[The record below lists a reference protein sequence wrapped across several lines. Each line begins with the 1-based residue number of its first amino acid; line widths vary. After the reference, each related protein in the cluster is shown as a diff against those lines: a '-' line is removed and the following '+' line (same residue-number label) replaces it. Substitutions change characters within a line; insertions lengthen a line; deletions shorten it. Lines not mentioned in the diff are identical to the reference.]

1 MFFYNVDLCHVHNC
15 LFCLSDFTDFPDFRT
30 FSKICLTFGL
40 YCLFRLSDS
49 IDMNPYQQK
58 KRWKYS
64 LLTFAV
70 VIASGSLL
78 YTNYLVRNIAKS
90 ERTRAQVWAMS
101 MKQVLASDDND
112 FLNYVFA
119 VRDSSLVPA
128 IVTDNRG
135 DIQLSRG
142 LDSTKV
148 FIKLE
153 AEGNKKLKYDPPYF
167 QSELDYMKKQHE
179 PIQLKVLGQQW
190 LVYYK
195 DSPLLTQLKFF
206 PYIQLS
212 LIAIF
217 LLMAYAA
224 FSSSRKSEQ
233 DQVWVGLAKETAHQ
247 LGTPISSLMAWIELM
262 KEKFNAED
270 DPLIGE
276 MENDVKRLEI
286 VADRFSKIGSTPKL
300 EEHKVY
306 DVVKDFVDYF
316 RIRVSK
322 NISFELTGNPHLL
335 AGLNVPLFDW
345 VLENLLKNA
354 VNAIDGKGKIKVD
367 ISGNKI
373 KKQVFIDVSD
383 TGKGIPR
390 SKFDTV
396 FQPGYTTRK
405 RGWGLGLSLT
415 KRMVENYHNG
425 QIFVRDSEVGKGTTF
440 RIVLKNIR
448 HDKQTATK

>member
-1 MFFYNVDLCHVHNC
+1 
-15 LFCLSDFTDFPDFRT
+15 
-30 FSKICLTFGL
+30 
-40 YCLFRLSDS
+40 
-49 IDMNPYQQK
+49 MNPYQQK

-78 YTNYLVRNIAKS
+78 YTKYLVRNIARS

-101 MKQVLASDDND
+101 MKQMISSDDND
-112 FLNYVFA
+112 FLPYVMA
-119 VRDSSLVPA
+119 VRDSVTVPA
-128 IVTDNRG
+128 IVTDEKG
-135 DIQLSRG
+135 DILTFKG
-142 LDSTKV
+142 LDTNKTY
-148 FIKLE
+148 IKMP
-153 AEGNKKLKYDPPYF
+153 AGAVIDKKAKQYDPGYF
-167 QSELDYMKKQHE
+167 KSELETMKSQHE
-179 PIQLKVLGQQW
+179 PIKINLPMVGRGNNGYSLI
-190 LVYYK
+190 YYK
-195 DSPLLTQLKFF
+195 DSALLTQLKFF

-217 LLMAYAA
+217 LLTAYTA

-262 KEKFNAED
+262 KEKFNAEK
-270 DPLIGE
+270 DPLIAE
-276 MENDVKRLEI
+276 MENDVRRLEI
-286 VADRFSKIGSTPKL
+286 VADRFSKIGSKPKL
-300 EEHKVY
+300 DEHRVY
-306 DVVKDFVDYF
+306 EVVKDFVDYF
-316 RIRVSK
+316 KVRVSN
-322 NISFELTGNPHLL
+322 NIHFEMKGNPHLQ

-354 VNAIDGKGKIKVD
+354 VNAIEGKGEIKVE

-373 KKQVFIDVSD
+373 KKQVFIDITD
-383 TGKGIPR
+383 TGKGIAR

-425 QIFVRDSEVGKGTTF
+425 QIFVRDSELGKGTTF

>member
-1 MFFYNVDLCHVHNC
+1 
-15 LFCLSDFTDFPDFRT
+15 
-30 FSKICLTFGL
+30 
-40 YCLFRLSDS
+40 
-49 IDMNPYQQK
+49 MNTYQQK

-78 YTNYLVRNIAKS
+78 YTNYLARNIAKS
-90 ERTRAQVWAMS
+90 ERTRAEIWALS
-101 MKQVLASDDND
+101 VKQLSSSDDND

-119 VRDSSLVPA
+119 VRDSLTVPA
-128 IVTDNRG
+128 IVSDMKG
-135 DIQLSRG
+135 DIQLWRG
-142 LDSTKV
+142 LDLTKTP
-148 FIKLE
+148 IKMQ
-153 AEGNKKLKYDPPYF
+153 ADSNKKLTYDPEYF
-167 QSELDYMKKQHE
+167 KRELAYMQDQHP
-179 PIQLKVLGQQW
+179 PIRLKVYGVQW
-190 LVYYK
+190 LVFYK
-195 DSPLLTQLKFF
+195 DSDLLTQLKYF

-212 LIAIF
+212 VIAIF
-217 LLMAYAA
+217 LLVAYTA
-224 FSSSRKSEQ
+224 FSSSRRSEQ
-233 DQVWVGLAKETAHQ
+233 NQVWVGLAKETAHQ

-262 KEKFNAED
+262 KEKFNAEG
-270 DPLIGE
+270 DPLIAE

-300 EEHKVY
+300 EDHKVY
-306 DVVKDFVDYF
+306 EVVKDFIDYF
-316 RIRVSK
+316 KVRVSK
-322 NISFELTGNPHLL
+322 NITFELTGNPHMQ
-335 AGLNVPLFDW
+335 AGVNVPLFDW

-354 VNAIDGKGKIKVD
+354 VNAIEGKGTISVD
-367 ISGNKI
+367 VSGNKI

-425 QIFVRDSEVGKGTTF
+425 QIFVKDSELGKGTTF
-440 RIVLKNIR
+440 RIILKNTKY
-448 HDKQTATK
+448 DKQTKSR

>member
-1 MFFYNVDLCHVHNC
+1 
-15 LFCLSDFTDFPDFRT
+15 
-30 FSKICLTFGL
+30 
-40 YCLFRLSDS
+40 
-49 IDMNPYQQK
+49 MNPYQQK

-78 YTNYLVRNIAKS
+78 YTSYLVRNIARA
-90 ERTRAQVWAMS
+90 ERTRAQVWAIS
-101 MKQVLASDDND
+101 MKQVLSSDDND

-119 VRDSSLVPA
+119 VRDSSIVPA
-128 IVTDNRG
+128 IVTDEKG

-148 FIKLE
+148 FIKLQ
-153 AEGNKKLKYDPPYF
+153 AEGNKKLKYDPAYF
-167 QSELDYMKKQHE
+167 ESELAYMKKQHA
-179 PIQLKVLGQQW
+179 PIKLKVLDTNW

-195 DSPLLTQLKFF
+195 DSDLLTQLKYF

-212 LIAIF
+212 VIAIF
-217 LLMAYAA
+217 LLMAYTA
-224 FSSSRKSEQ
+224 FNSSRKSEQ
-233 DQVWVGLAKETAHQ
+233 NQVWVGLAKETAHQ

-262 KEKFNAED
+262 KEKFNAEE
-270 DPLIGE
+270 DPLIAE
-276 MENDVKRLEI
+276 MENDVRRLEI
-286 VADRFSKIGSTPKL
+286 VADRFSKIGSKPKL
-300 EEHKVY
+300 EELKVY

-316 RIRVSK
+316 KVRVSK
-322 NISFELTGNPHLL
+322 NISFELTGNPYLQ

-354 VNAIDGKGKIKVD
+354 VNAIEGKGKIKVD
-367 ISGNKI
+367 VSGNKI
-373 KKQVFIDVSD
+373 KKLVYIDITD

-425 QIFVRDSEVGKGTTF
+425 QIFVRESEVGKGTTF

-448 HDKQTATK
+448 HDKKTAA

>member
-1 MFFYNVDLCHVHNC
+1 
-15 LFCLSDFTDFPDFRT
+15 
-30 FSKICLTFGL
+30 
-40 YCLFRLSDS
+40 
-49 IDMNPYQQK
+49 MNPYQQK

-64 LLTFAV
+64 LLSFAI

-101 MKQVLASDDND
+101 MKQIVASDDND

-119 VRDSSLVPA
+119 VRDSSTVPA
-128 IVTDNRG
+128 IVTNEKG

-142 LDSTKV
+142 LDATKT
-148 FIKLE
+148 FIRLE
-153 AEGNKKLKYDPPYF
+153 AEDNTKGKPHKKYDIEYF
-167 QSELDYMKKQHE
+167 KSELAYMKKQHT
-179 PIQLKVLGQQW
+179 PIRLTVFGSQW

-195 DSPLLTQLKFF
+195 DSDLLTQLKYF
-206 PYIQLS
+206 PYVQLS
-212 LIAIF
+212 VIAIF
-217 LLMAYAA
+217 LMMAYTA

-233 DQVWVGLAKETAHQ
+233 NQVWVGLAKETAHQ

-270 DPLIGE
+270 DPLIAE
-276 MENDVKRLEI
+276 MENDVQRLEI
-286 VADRFSKIGSTPKL
+286 VADRFSKIGSKPQL

-306 DVVKDFVDYF
+306 EVVKDFVDYF
-316 RIRVSK
+316 RVRVSK
-322 NISFELTGNPHLL
+322 NISFEMTGNPYLQ

-367 ISGNKI
+367 VSGNKI
-373 KKQVFIDVSD
+373 KKQVFIDISD

-415 KRMVENYHNG
+415 KRMIENYHDG
-425 QIFVRDSEVGKGTTF
+425 QIFVKESEIGKGTTF

-448 HDKQTATK
+448 HDKKTAA

>member
-1 MFFYNVDLCHVHNC
+1 
-15 LFCLSDFTDFPDFRT
+15 
-30 FSKICLTFGL
+30 
-40 YCLFRLSDS
+40 
-49 IDMNPYQQK
+49 MNPYQQK

-64 LLTFAV
+64 LLSFAV

-78 YTNYLVRNIAKS
+78 YTNYLVRKIASS

-101 MKQVLASDDND
+101 MKQELASDDNV

-119 VRDSSLVPA
+119 VRDSSFVPA
-128 IVTDNRG
+128 IVTNDNG

-142 LDSTKV
+142 LDPGKV
-148 FIKLE
+148 FIKLQ
-153 AEGNKKLKYDPPYF
+153 AEGNKKLKYDPAYF
-167 QSELDYMKKQHE
+167 QQELAYMKKQHA
-179 PIQLKVLGQQW
+179 PIKLKVLGTQW

-195 DSPLLTQLKFF
+195 DSDVLTQLKFF
-206 PYIQLS
+206 PFIQLS
-212 LIAIF
+212 LITIF

-247 LGTPISSLMAWIELM
+247 LGTPISSLMAWIELI
-262 KEKFNAED
+262 KEKFNAEE
-270 DPLIGE
+270 DPLIAE

-286 VADRFSKIGSTPKL
+286 VADRFSKIGSRAKL
-300 EEHKVY
+300 DDHKVY
-306 DVVKDFVDYF
+306 EVVKDFVDYF
-316 RIRVSK
+316 KVRVSK
-322 NISFELTGNPHLL
+322 NISLEMTGNPHLQ

-354 VNAIDGKGKIKVD
+354 VNAIEGKGKIKVE

-415 KRMVENYHNG
+415 KRIVENYHNG
-425 QIFVRDSEVGKGTTF
+425 QIFVRDSELGKGTTF

-448 HDKQTATK
+448 YDKQTAA

>member
-1 MFFYNVDLCHVHNC
+1 
-15 LFCLSDFTDFPDFRT
+15 
-30 FSKICLTFGL
+30 
-40 YCLFRLSDS
+40 
-49 IDMNPYQQK
+49 MNPYQQK

-70 VIASGSLL
+70 IIASGSLL
-78 YTNYLVRNIAKS
+78 YTSYLVRNIARS
-90 ERTRAQVWAMS
+90 ERTRAEVWAMS
-101 MKQVLASDDND
+101 MKQILSSDDND
-112 FLNYVFA
+112 FLNYTIA

-128 IVTDNRG
+128 IVTDLKG
-135 DIQLSRG
+135 DIQFTRG
-142 LDSTKV
+142 LDPGKTH
-148 FIKLE
+148 IKLE
-153 AEGNKKLKYDPPYF
+153 AEGNKNKKYDLPYFESELAYMKSQHAPIKLKVMGNNL
-167 QSELDYMKKQHE
+167 E
-179 PIQLKVLGQQW
+179 W

-195 DSPLLTQLKFF
+195 DSDLLTQLKFF

-212 LIAIF
+212 VIAIF
-217 LLMAYAA
+217 LLLAYTA

-233 DQVWVGLAKETAHQ
+233 NQVWVGLAKETAHQ

-262 KEKFNAED
+262 KERFSEND
-270 DPLIGE
+270 SLIVE
-276 MENDVKRLEI
+276 MENDVRRLEI

-306 DVVKDFVDYF
+306 EVVKDFVDYF
-316 RIRVSK
+316 RVRVSK
-322 NISFELTGNPHLL
+322 NIGFELTGNPHLV

-354 VNAIDGKGKIKVD
+354 VNAIEGKGSIKVD

-425 QIFVRDSEVGKGTTF
+425 QIFVKDSEVGKGTTF
-440 RIVLKNIR
+440 RIVLKNVR
-448 HDKQTATK
+448 YDKQTKSR

>member
-1 MFFYNVDLCHVHNC
+1 
-15 LFCLSDFTDFPDFRT
+15 
-30 FSKICLTFGL
+30 
-40 YCLFRLSDS
+40 
-49 IDMNPYQQK
+49 MNPYQQK

-70 VIASGSLL
+70 VIAAGSLL
-78 YTNYLVRNIAKS
+78 YTKYLVRNIAKS
-90 ERTRAQVWAMS
+90 ERMRAQVWAMS
-101 MKQVLASDDND
+101 MKQELASDEND

-128 IVTDNRG
+128 IVTDDKG
-135 DIQLSRG
+135 DIQISRG
-142 LDSTKV
+142 LDPTRV
-148 FIKLE
+148 FIKLQ
-153 AEGNKKLKYDPPYF
+153 AEQNKKLKYDPAYF
-167 QSELDYMKKQHE
+167 QSELATMKEQHE
-179 PIQLKVLGQQW
+179 PIKLKVLGTQW

-195 DSPLLTQLKFF
+195 DSDLLTQLKFF

-217 LLMAYAA
+217 LLMAYTA

-233 DQVWVGLAKETAHQ
+233 DQVWVGLARETAHQ

-262 KEKFNAED
+262 KEKFNAEH
-270 DPLIGE
+270 DPLITE
-276 MENDVKRLEI
+276 METDVKRLEI
-286 VADRFSKIGSTPKL
+286 VADRFSKIGSKPKL
-300 EEHKVY
+300 EEVKVY

-316 RIRVSK
+316 KLRVSN
-322 NISFELTGNPHLL
+322 NISFEMTGNPHLQ
-335 AGLNVPLFDW
+335 AGINVPLFDW

-354 VNAIDGKGKIKVD
+354 VNAIDGKGKIKVE

-373 KKQVFIDVSD
+373 KKQVFIDVTD

-415 KRMVENYHNG
+415 KRIIENYHNG
-425 QIFVRDSEVGKGTTF
+425 QISVRDSEAGKGTTF
-440 RIVLKNIR
+440 RIVLKNTKY
-448 HDKQTATK
+448 DKQTAA